1 MYLHT
6 LRKVA
11 AWVAVGTLLMGG
23 TALAACNRPNNT
35 VLIGGA
41 ISQTGRYAEP
51 AGRQYNAVKMWVDE
65 INKAGGLLGCKV
77 ELRMLDDQSDKQTS
91 IKLYEKLITEDKVDL
106 LVAPYSSGITDAVA
120 NVTERYHFPIV
131 AYGAA
136 SSSIWEKG
144 RKYIFSIVDIA
155 EHYQVGS
162 AMLAKQI
169 GVKRIAIIGE
179 DSLFPRMT
187 RKGLE
192 EEAQKL
198 GLEVVLAENYPTNM
212 SGDYSALLQKIRA
225 RRAEAIFSDSYF
237 EDCAAQIRQ
246 LREMNYNVK
255 MFSGTVGPGLPKF
268 PEQLGSTA
276 EYVFGFSQWEPDPAL
291 GFPGMQKFIDDYKAR
306 YGEEPNYHAGTAY
319 AAMQVF
325 EAAVK
330 HVGSFDREKLRDA
343 LASLSIETIMGRY
356 KVNENG
362 LNTHQG
368 LTFQIQHGKRV
379 IVYPPDVAQGKAILP
394 MPPWNQR

>member
-1 MYLHT
+1 
-6 LRKVA
+6 
-11 AWVAVGTLLMGG
+11 
-23 TALAACNRPNNT
+23 
-35 VLIGGA
+35 
-41 ISQTGRYAEP
+41 
-51 AGRQYNAVKMWVDE
+51 VDL
-65 INKAGGLLGCKV
+65 K
-77 ELRMLDDQSDKQTS
+77 MLDDQSDKQTS

-106 LVAPYSSGITDAVA
+106 LAAPYSSGITDAVA

-155 EHYQVGS
+155 EHYQAGS
-162 AMLAKQI
+162 AHLAKELGI
-169 GVKRIAIIGE
+169 KRIAIIGE

-192 EEAQKL
+192 ALAKEL

-225 RRAEAIFSDSYF
+225 KRAEAIFSDSYF
-237 EDCAAQIRQ
+237 EDCVAQLRQ
-246 LREMNYNVK
+246 LREMNYDVK

-268 PEQLGSTA
+268 AEQLGSTA
-276 EYVFGFSQWEPDPAL
+276 EYVLGFSQWEPVPAL
-291 GFPGMQKFIDDYKAR
+291 GFPGMKAFIDDYQAR
-306 YGEEPNYHAGTAY
+306 YQAEPNYHAGTAY

-330 HVGSFDREKLRDA
+330 EAGSFDREKIRDA
-343 LASLSIETIMGRY
+343 LASISVETVMGRY
-356 KVNENG
+356 KVDDKG

-368 LTFQIQHGKRV
+368 LTFQIQHGQRV
-379 IVYPPDVAQGKAILP
+379 IVWPKEVAQGKAELP